1 MAFGRR
7 RMWQARRVYPGM
19 VPHRQREPEYS
30 YAVLIARAQRDAL
43 LAALTAAGFSG
54 WVGPPEG
61 DWVVLVARRVRK
73 AVTARGHDLEALGA
87 HLAARLDA
95 VVFAAHV
102 LRDRVLRLA
111 AWVGEEALGRYLSDP
126 SYGAEDDD
134 EAFPEPEGVEHA
146 AAFAAAA
153 GRPDTAEELEETL
166 GELLDEEEQ
175 TESERLWAVLKLLG
189 LPLWPVASSV
199 LPKDVPG
206 GPLRGDVTLLFRGRT
221 GPAAAAATRVTDR
234 DRRRKG

>member
-1 MAFGRR
+1 
-7 RMWQARRVYPGM
+7 M
-19 VPHRQREPEYS
+19 VPHKQREPEYS
-30 YAVLIARAQRDAL
+30 YAVLIARAARDAL
-43 LAALTAAGFSG
+43 LAELTAVRFSG
-54 WVGPPEG
+54 WVGPREG

-111 AWVGEEALGRYLSDP
+111 AWAGEEELGRYLSDP

-134 EAFPEPEGVEHA
+134 EAFPEPEGVAHA

-153 GRPDTAEELEETL
+153 GCPGAAEELEEVL
-166 GELLDEEEQ
+166 GEMLDEEEQ
-175 TESERLWAVLKLLG
+175 TESERLWSVLRLLG
-189 LPLWPVASSV
+189 VPSWLVASAA
-199 LPKDVPG
+199 LPKVVLG
-206 GPLRGDVTLLFRGRT
+206 GPLKEDVTLLFRGRT